1 MAMESVHFLFNYRRL
16 SNRRSGTSIG
26 GPRGALNAACGGC
39 GQIAFT
45 LELTAAADG
54 FGEQRLIGIR
64 PPLHRG

>member
-1 MAMESVHFLFNYRRL
+1 MAMESNHFLFNYRRL

-26 GPRGALNAACGGC
+26 GPRGALDAACGH
-39 GQIAFT
+39 IAFT
-45 LELTAAADG
+45 LELTVAADG